1 MYVMMVSSIL
11 GDPPFGYFENRRC
24 TNRPL
29 LQKLAG
35 DRDAQTVNGRVMARH
50 RIDDVLDQEALV
62 LMFSF
67 EKLKSFNS
75 PAENL
80 GSLGQD
86 AGLANQGA
94 QLAALAGFPC
104 QLHQFEARQEPSA
117 FCDSDVEDVSRLRGE
132 KESRIL
138 QAAQ

>member
-1 MYVMMVSSIL
+1 
-11 GDPPFGYFENRRC
+11 
-24 TNRPL
+24 
-29 LQKLAG
+29 
-35 DRDAQTVNGRVMARH
+35 
-50 RIDDVLDQEALV
+50 
-62 LMFSF
+62 MFSF

-94 QLAALAGFPC
+94 QLAASAGFPC

-117 FCDSDVEDVSRLRGE
+117 FCDSDVEDIIINSL
-132 KESRIL
+132 KIIYIHH
-138 QAAQ
+138 AQLGFIPTTKSFSSHREVDLFVRKLLLFAGRDGK